1 MKKLTTSLI
10 AVALMLVLGQCR
22 KNQTSEIT
30 VEGCETD
37 NFITH
42 KTTVVYSERFE
53 AYINDIGE
61 IEDLLA
67 Q

>member
-1 MKKLTTSLI
+1 
-10 AVALMLVLGQCR
+10 MLVLGQCR

-30 VEGCETD
+30 IEGFPSED
-37 NFITH
+37 YITH
-42 KTTVVYSERFE
+42 KTTVIYSERLE
-53 AYINDIGE
+53 ANINDIGE